1 MSFMEGK
8 GQWKSID
15 HGSKKT
21 EGQVV
26 GSKSINV
33 LYEKNEMLL
42 FLESF
47 TRGKSS
53 IHRSSNLRSTKEGLF
68 IKSLAKVTRRSILV

>member
-8 GQWKSID
+8 GQWKGID

-33 LYEKNEMLL
+33 HMRRMKCFCSLN
-42 FLESF
+42 
-47 TRGKSS
+47 
-53 IHRSSNLRSTKEGLF
+53 H
-68 IKSLAKVTRRSILV
+68 SLAVNLQFIEAAI

>member
-1 MSFMEGK
+1 MEGK
-8 GQWKSID
+8 GQWKGID

-47 TRGKSS
+47 TRG
-53 IHRSSNLRSTKEGLF
+53 
-68 IKSLAKVTRRSILV
+68 